1 MDFFI
6 IMILSGAV
14 VFAVGYYFGF
24 RRRKKLDNIGEA
36 AVRRVLTEYCRSST
50 AHLMNNITLES
61 GEGTTQIDHILF
73 TQNGILVIETKHM
86 KGWIF
91 ANEKNKTWTQ
101 VIYKWKNKF
110 QNPLIQNKLHTNA
123 VNRALD
129 FLPNESV
136 MGIIVFTGDAEF
148 KTEIPNTVLHL
159 SELIR
164 YVDQLRLGSIADN
177 MLQYC
182 IGKIEYDR
190 FELTAKTDV
199 EHQRYLEKKFGEI
212 N

>member
-1 MDFFI
+1 MDI
-6 IMILSGAV
+6 SI
-14 VFAVGYYFGF
+14 VFLGIGIALLVGYYFGF

-36 AVRRVLTEYCRSST
+36 AVRKVLTQYCRIST
-50 AHLMNNITLES
+50 AHLMNNITLEY

-110 QNPLIQNKLHTNA
+110 QNPLLQNKLHTNA
-123 VNRALD
+123 VNRALS
-129 FLPNESV
+129 FLPAENV
-136 MGIIVFTGDAEF
+136 MGITVFTGDAEF
-148 KTEIPNTVLHL
+148 KTEIPDSVLYL
-159 SELIR
+159 SELVS

-190 FELTAKTDV
+190 FELTAMTDL

-212 N
+212 NK

>member
-1 MDFFI
+1 MDISIVFLGVCI
-6 IMILSGAV
+6 AV
-14 VFAVGYYFGF
+14 LVGYYFGF
-24 RRRKKLDNIGEA
+24 RRRKRLDNIGEA
-36 AVRRVLTEYCRSST
+36 AVRKVLTQYCRIST
-50 AHLMNNITLES
+50 AHLMNNITLEY
-61 GEGTTQIDHILF
+61 GKGTTQIDHILF

-110 QNPLIQNKLHTNA
+110 QNPLIQNKLHINA
-123 VNRALD
+123 VNRALS
-129 FLPNESV
+129 FLPAENV
-136 MGIIVFTGDAEF
+136 MGITVFTGDAEF
-148 KTEIPNTVLHL
+148 KTEIPESVLHL
-159 SELIR
+159 SELVS

-190 FELTAKTDV
+190 FELTAMTDLD
-199 EHQRYLEKKFGEI
+199 HQRYLEKKFGEI
-212 N
+212 NK

>member
-1 MDFFI
+1 MDISI
-6 IMILSGAV
+6 IFLGIVIALL
-14 VFAVGYYFGF
+14 VGYYFGF

-36 AVRRVLTEYCRSST
+36 AVRKVLTEYCRIST
-50 AHLMNNITLES
+50 AHLMNNITLEY

-110 QNPLIQNKLHTNA
+110 QNPLLQNKLHTNA
-123 VNRALD
+123 LNRALS
-129 FLPNESV
+129 FLPDENV
-136 MGIIVFTGDAEF
+136 IGITVFTGDAEF
-148 KTEIPNTVLHL
+148 KTEIPDSVLHL
-159 SELIR
+159 SELIS
-164 YVDQLRLGSIADN
+164 YVDQLRLGSVADN

-190 FELTAKTDV
+190 FELTAETDI

-212 N
+212 NK

>member
-1 MDFFI
+1 MDYFLI
-6 IMILSGAV
+6 VISIGAL
-14 VFAVGYYFGF
+14 VFTIGYYFGF
-24 RRRKKLDNIGEA
+24 RRRKRLENIGEA
-36 AVRRVLTEYCRSST
+36 SVRKILTEYCRNST
-50 AHLMNNITLES
+50 AYLMNNITLRY
-61 GEGTTQIDHILF
+61 GDGTTQVDHILF

-110 QNPLIQNKLHTNA
+110 QNPLLQNKLHTNA
-123 VNRALD
+123 VKRSLV
-129 FLPNESV
+129 FLPSENV
-136 MGIIVFTGDAEF
+136 IGIIVFTGIAEF
-148 KTEIPNTVLHL
+148 KTKKPEGVLYL
-159 SELIR
+159 SEL
-164 YVDQLRLGSIADN
+164 VKFVNQLRLGSIADN

-199 EHQRYLEKKFGEI
+199 EHQRYLEKKFGEL
-212 N
+212 

>member
-1 MDFFI
+1 MDFLI
-6 IMILSGAV
+6 IVMLSGAV
-14 VFAVGYYFGF
+14 IFAVGYYFGF

-36 AVRRVLTEYCRSST
+36 AVRRVLTEYCRIST
-50 AHLMNNITLES
+50 AHLMNNITLEY

-123 VNRALD
+123 VNSVLD
-129 FLPNESV
+129 FLPNENV

-159 SELIR
+159 SELVS
-164 YVDQLRLGSIADN
+164 YVDLLRLGSIADN

-190 FELTAKTDV
+190 FELTTKTDV
-199 EHQRYLEKKFGEI
+199 QHQRYLEKKFGEI